1 MQRNTNARL
10 SPQTSQASFAQQSLH
25 TGLAP
30 DFAERREAII
40 AALDALKAE
49 DIVVIDLTQKAAFAD
64 LMIIASGNSSRHVA
78 ALADSTGKALGQLG
92 HHPLGV
98 EGNGRG
104 ATGDWV
110 CVDAGDIVIHLFTPS
125 SREHYRLEKLW
136 SFPSSI

>member
-1 MQRNTNARL
+1 MQRTTNARL
-10 SPQTSQASFAQQSLH
+10 SPPTPQALSFAPQ
-25 TGLAP
+25 
-30 DFAERREAII
+30 FAERREAII

-49 DIVVIDLTQKAAFAD
+49 DIVVIDLIEKAAFAD

-78 ALADSTGKALGQLG
+78 ALADTTSKTLGQLG
-92 HHPLGV
+92 HRPMGV

-104 ATGDWV
+104 STGEWV

-136 SFPSSI
+136 SFPSTL